1 MYSKTNGLDET
12 SFASLGISARIHTT
26 TYRLYRSPWQH
37 STHAHLRER
46 TINCNRR
53 FNYQISFAEIKILR
67 VMSHIPRF
75 EDARK
80 SRAGDVHPPH
90 SHSDLPQET
99 SYLKITGYVTLLD
112 IYVECMYHILLKYN
126 NEVS

>member
-12 SFASLGISARIHTT
+12 SFASLGISARIHAT
-26 TYRLYRSPWQH
+26 TYRLHWSPWQ
-37 STHAHLRER
+37 HAHLRER
-46 TINCNRR
+46 TVNCNRR
-53 FNYQISFAEIKILR
+53 LNYQISFAEIKILR

-75 EDARK
+75 GDARK
-80 SRAGDVHPPH
+80 SPAGDVHPPH

-99 SYLKITGYVTLLD
+99 PHLKITGYVTLLD